1 MKNYNEKDQN
11 GNNVINLNKMDK
23 HLKCQLLLAM
33 TYSEFRCGES
43 FSPSD
48 THEELNRKILKGFNK
63 LLH

>member
-11 GNNVINLNKMDK
+11 GNNVINLDKMDK

-33 TYSEFRCGES
+33 SYSEFKCNES
-43 FSPSD
+43 FGSSD
-48 THEELNRKILKGFNK
+48 SHTELNRKILKGFNK